1 MCARAKK
8 ELLSFEQAAARL
20 EDIVARMN
28 SSDTG
33 LEEMI
38 SLTEEGLKLIQSS
51 RSILREAELRIQKLE
66 MPDTNNETGFTPQ
79 NKTNDEF
86 SLI

>member
-1 MCARAKK
+1 MCARIKK
-8 ELLSFEQAAARL
+8 EQLSFEQATARL

-28 SSDTG
+28 APDTG

-38 SLTEEGLKLIQSS
+38 SLTEEGLKLIRSS
-51 RSILREAELRIQKLE
+51 RSILKDAELRIQQLE
-66 MPDTNNETGFTPQ
+66 MPDAQATSVSTPPHG
-79 NKTNDEF
+79 NNDEF

>member
-8 ELLSFEQAAARL
+8 ENLSFEQATSRL
-20 EDIVARMN
+20 EEIVARMDN
-28 SSDTG
+28 PETG

-38 SLTEEGLKLIQSS
+38 SLTEEGLKLVRSS
-51 RSILREAELRIQKLE
+51 RSILKDAELRIQQLE
-66 MPDTNNETGFTPQ
+66 KEESPHTASPSLPHRN
-79 NKTNDEF
+79 NDEF

>member
-1 MCARAKK
+1 MCARIKK
-8 ELLSFEQAAARL
+8 EQLSFEQATERL

-28 SSDTG
+28 APDTG

-38 SLTEEGLKLIQSS
+38 SLTEEGLKLIRSS
-51 RSILREAELRIQKLE
+51 RSILKDAELRIQQLE
-66 MPDTNNETGFTPQ
+66 MPDSQTTAVSTPPHG
-79 NKTNDEF
+79 NNDEF

>member
-8 ELLSFEQAAARL
+8 EHLSFEQATSRL
-20 EDIVARMN
+20 EEIVARMDN
-28 SSDTG
+28 PETG

-38 SLTEEGLKLIQSS
+38 SLTEEGLKLVRSS
-51 RSILREAELRIQKLE
+51 RSILKDAELRIQQLE
-66 MPDTNNETGFTPQ
+66 KEESVHTASPSLPHRN
-79 NKTNDEF
+79 NDEF